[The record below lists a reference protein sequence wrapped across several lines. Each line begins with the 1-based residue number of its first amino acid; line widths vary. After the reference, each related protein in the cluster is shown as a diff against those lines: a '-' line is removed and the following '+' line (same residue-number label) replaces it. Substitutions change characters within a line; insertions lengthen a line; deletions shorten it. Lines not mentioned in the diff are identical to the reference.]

1 MCEGAPNAAMTS
13 TLPATELPTTEAP
26 TTEVGAEVADPPADL
41 AESADIAAA
50 VIDLVRQFSSIKS
63 RVVSGPEAD
72 HSPMFLL
79 VKLAKHGPS
88 RASDLAELVCA
99 DPSTVSRQVSS
110 LVKSGLLER
119 RSDPD
124 DGRASILVPTAL
136 GLEKVAAYGRRRAA
150 VMQPVIADWSAQD
163 RIDLLRLIRKYT
175 EGIES
180 RREEIVSI
188 LLEHHARPEQWKESH

>member
-1 MCEGAPNAAMTS
+1 MCKGAPNAAMTS
-13 TLPATELPTTEAP
+13 TLPNTELPTAEAP
-26 TTEVGAEVADPPADL
+26 ATQVGAEVADPPADL
-41 AESADIAAA
+41 VESADIAAA

>member
-1 MCEGAPNAAMTS
+1 MTS
-13 TLPATELPTTEAP
+13 TQPNTELPTAEAP
-26 TTEVGAEVADPPADL
+26 ATQVGAEVADPPADL
-41 AESADIAAA
+41 VESADIAAA

>member
-13 TLPATELPTTEAP
+13 TLPNTELPTTEAP
-26 TTEVGAEVADPPADL
+26 ATQVGAEVADPPADL

>member
-50 VIDLVRQFSSIKS
+50 VIDMVRQFSGIKS

-79 VKLAKHGPS
+79 VKLAQHGPS

-99 DPSTVSRQVSS
+99 DPSTVSRQVAS
-110 LVKSGLLER
+110 LVKCGLLER
-119 RSDPD
+119 RADPD
-124 DGRASILVPTAL
+124 DGRASILVPTEL
-136 GLEKVAAYGRRRAA
+136 GLAEGRRVR
-150 VMQPVIADWSAQD
+150 PPP
-163 RIDLLRLIRKYT
+163 
-175 EGIES
+175 
-180 RREEIVSI
+180 RR
-188 LLEHHARPEQWKESH
+188 HHAARHRRLVRPGPHRLAAFDP

>member
-1 MCEGAPNAAMTS
+1 MTS
-13 TLPATELPTTEAP
+13 TLRSMDPPSITLPTAETAA
-26 TTEVGAEVADPPADL
+26 TTIADADSL
-41 AESADIAAA
+41 EESAAIAAA
-50 VIDLVRQFSSIKS
+50 VLDMFRQFTGIKS
-63 RVVSGPEAD
+63 RVTSGPESD

-79 VKLAKHGPS
+79 VKLAHFGPS

-99 DPSTVSRQVSS
+99 DPSTVSRQVAS
-110 LVKSGLLER
+110 LVKGGLLER
-119 RSDPD
+119 RADPD
-124 DGRASILVPTAL
+124 DGRASILVPTER
-136 GLEKVAAYGRRRAA
+136 GLAKVAEYGHRRAA
-150 VMQPVIADWSAQD
+150 TMQPVIADWSTQD

>member
-1 MCEGAPNAAMTS
+1 MTS
-13 TLPATELPTTEAP
+13 TLPTTELPTTEVPTAELP
-26 TTEVGAEVADPPADL
+26 TTEQSAESADQPADL
-41 AESADIAAA
+41 AESADIATA

-110 LVKSGLLER
+110 LVKAGLLER

-136 GLEKVAAYGRRRAA
+136 GLERVAAYGRRRAA
-150 VMQPVIADWSAQD
+150 VMQPVIADWSNQD

>member
-13 TLPATELPTTEAP
+13 TLPTTELSTTEAP
-26 TTEVGAEVADPPADL
+26 ATPVGAQVADPSADL

-136 GLEKVAAYGRRRAA
+136 GLEKVEAYGRRRAA

>member
-1 MCEGAPNAAMTS
+1 MTS
-13 TLPATELPTTEAP
+13 TLPATELPTAESPATQ
-26 TTEVGAEVADPPADL
+26 VGAQVADPPADL
-41 AESADIAAA
+41 VESADIAAA